1 METRYKE
8 AAQHLE
14 RAMVMGRADGSVGPS
29 TIWAFKLAIQL
40 LLVAEQN
47 KTISKRS
54 NEDADYSL
62 FRNAG

>member
-14 RAMVMGRADGSVGPS
+14 RAMIMGRADGSVGPS
-29 TIWAFKLAIQL
+29 TVWAFKLAIQL

-47 KTISKRS
+47 KARVSENKFRG
-54 NEDADYSL
+54 ADECN
-62 FRNAG
+62 RI